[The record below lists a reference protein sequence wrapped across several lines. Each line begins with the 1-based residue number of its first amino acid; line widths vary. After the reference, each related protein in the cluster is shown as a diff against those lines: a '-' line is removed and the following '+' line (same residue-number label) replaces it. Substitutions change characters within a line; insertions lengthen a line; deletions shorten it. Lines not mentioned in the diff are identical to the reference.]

1 MHSGLPV
8 KIECRGK
15 SYRRSGGQGEEKEEE
30 EGTLFEE
37 ETRGRRK
44 RMRRPDSPG
53 PQGLTNLKNK
63 SKGS

>member
-1 MHSGLPV
+1 MRLGNIFKREESMHSGLPV

-37 ETRGRRK
+37 KRGGGER
-44 RMRRPDSPG
+44 G
-53 PQGLTNLKNK
+53 
-63 SKGS
+63 